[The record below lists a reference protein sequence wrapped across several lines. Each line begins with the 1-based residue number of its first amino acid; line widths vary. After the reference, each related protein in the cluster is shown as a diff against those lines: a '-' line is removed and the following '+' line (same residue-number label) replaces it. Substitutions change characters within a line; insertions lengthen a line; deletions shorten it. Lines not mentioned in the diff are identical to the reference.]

1 MPAKAG
7 IQKYLK
13 TLASRPTLSRGQ
25 ALRGNDAKRRIK
37 TFYEIINFKMRVRV
51 A

>member
-7 IQKYLK
+7 IHKYVK

-25 ALRGNDAKRRIK
+25 ALRGNGAKGRIK
-37 TFYEIINFKMRVRV
+37 TFYESVIY
-51 A
+51 